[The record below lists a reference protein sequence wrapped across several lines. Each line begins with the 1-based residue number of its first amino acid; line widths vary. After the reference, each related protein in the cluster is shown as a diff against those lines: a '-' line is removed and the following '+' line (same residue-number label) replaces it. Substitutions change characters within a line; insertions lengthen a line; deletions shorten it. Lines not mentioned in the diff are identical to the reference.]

1 MYEAVKYLHSYWA
14 YLVVLIVVLAT
25 LNALVKYFS
34 NKPYGS
40 HDFRISLFALIVTH
54 LQFIIGLVLLFISP
68 YFTKATE
75 VGMGE
80 LMKNEIL
87 RLYVIE
93 HPSTMIISIVLITI
107 GYSKHKKQRSSK
119 PKFKRLAIF
128 YSIGLL
134 LLLSRIPWQQWLG

>member
-1 MYEAVKYLHSYWA
+1 MYEALKYLHSYWA

-25 LNALVKYFS
+25 FNALFKYFS
-34 NKPYGS
+34 DKPFS
-40 HDFRISLFALIVTH
+40 SLDFRISLFSLIVTH
-54 LQFIIGLVLLFISP
+54 LQFIIGLVLLFVSP
-68 YFTKATE
+68 YFARATE
-75 VGMGE
+75 IGMGE

-93 HPSTMIISIVLITI
+93 HPSTMLISIILITI
-107 GYSKHKKQRSSK
+107 GYSKHKKERSSR
-119 PKFKRLAIF
+119 PKFKKLSIF

>member
-1 MYEAVKYLHSYWA
+1 MYQAIKYLHSYWA

-25 LNALVKYFS
+25 VNALIKYIT

-40 HDFRISLFALIVTH
+40 QDFRISLFSLIVSH
-54 LQFIIGLVLLFISP
+54 LQFLIGIVLLFISP
-68 YFTKATE
+68 YFTRATE

-80 LMKNEIL
+80 LMKNETL

-107 GYSKHKKQRSSK
+107 GYSKHKKERSSK
-119 PKFKRLAIF
+119 PKFKKLSIF
-128 YSIGLL
+128 YSIGLI
-134 LLLSRIPWQQWLG
+134 LLLSRIPWNQWLN